1 MKLITYSL
9 FNAGADPFEMRA
21 YVRGFYFNCKMNAL
35 IYPDF
40 RTHLEVDQVTYTDY
54 QGLFDW
60 LVGNMNLSLH
70 VNILSGEF
78 KQQMVGVPLCEGMLW
93 RMKPIFMPDVSHI
106 LCRDADAITTYRE
119 ALAVQEWLE
128 SGKKC
133 HAVNDN
139 RAHGGL
145 MGGMVGF
152 DCGWFKACMEA
163 SSWEGMIGD
172 WDLTQRGSDQHWL
185 NKKVLFRIKD
195 SLYFSGSYTS
205 GIPVPD
211 AYSQS
216 PLPQV
221 DPKLWES
228 NLIASFIGAPG
239 FNELEALRFFKRFDK
254 EPSKYNAIE
263 NEYPKLFHWRA

>member
-1 MKLITYSL
+1 MKLICYSI
-9 FNAGADPFEMRA
+9 FSAGADPFEMRA
-21 YVRGFYFNCKMNAL
+21 YLRGFYFNVRMNKM
-35 IYPDF
+35 IYPDW
-40 RTHLEVDQVTYTDY
+40 RTHLEIDERNYTDY
-54 QGLFDW
+54 QGLIDW
-60 LVGNMNLSLH
+60 LVGNMNLSL
-70 VNILSGEF
+70 NINKESGT
-78 KQQMVGVPLCEGMLW
+78 PLCKGMLW
-93 RMKPIFMPDVSHI
+93 RMKPLFKEDVSHI

-133 HAVNDN
+133 HSINDN

-152 DCGWFKACMEA
+152 NTAWFKACMEA
-163 SSWEGMIGD
+163 SSWEQLLGNYD
-172 WDLTQRGSDQHWL
+172 FTNRGSDQNWM
-185 NKKVLFRIKD
+185 NEKVLFRIKD
-195 SLYFSGSYTS
+195 ELYFSGSYIQ

-211 AYSQS
+211 MYSQA

-239 FNELEALRFFKRFDK
+239 FNEMEALRFFKRFEK
-254 EPSKYNAIE
+254 EPSKYVQIE
-263 NEYPKLFHWRA
+263 NQYPKLFHWRF